1 MNYLQVIFLGVL
13 QGLTEFL
20 PVSSSGH
27 LVIAQSLISGFDQ
40 PGVLFD
46 VVLHFATAV
55 AIVIYFRERL
65 LSLDLKEVGLLVVG
79 SVPVL
84 IVGLTVRSFVESLFD
99 SVMVV
104 GFALLLTAGLNFLT
118 DRATG
123 RRQVV
128 GWIDA
133 VFVGIFQAMAV
144 VPGLSRSGS
153 TIFAGT
159 AMGVERKKA
168 AEFSFLLSVPAIVGA
183 SLLEV
188 ISYGLKDGGGLGIYV
203 VGFFASLAASI
214 IGIGLVMRVLTERRF
229 KYFAGYCLVVGLGVL
244 LFL

>member
-27 LVIAQSLISGFDQ
+27 LVIAQSLMSGFDQ

-46 VVLHFATAV
+46 VVLHLATAV

-65 LSLDLKEVGLLVVG
+65 LNLGLREAGLLVAG

-84 IVGLTVRSFVESLFD
+84 IVGLTARSSVESLFS
-99 SVMVV
+99 SVTVV
-104 GFALLLTAGLNFLT
+104 GLALILTAGLNFMT

-123 RRQVV
+123 RRQMM
-128 GWIDA
+128 GWVDA
-133 VFVGIFQAMAV
+133 VFVGVFQAMAI

-159 AMGVERKKA
+159 VMGVDRKKA

-188 ISYGLKDGGGLGIYV
+188 ISHGFQGGSGVGIYI
-203 VGFFASLAASI
+203 VGFFVSLFASV
-214 IGIGLVMRVLTERRF
+214 IGIGLMMRVLTERRF